1 MIENWSLLF
10 NQNMNKLRW
19 YLIAMPILNSW
30 IYCALNIFN
39 YNMQTLDKIEL
50 ICMQTFYLIWSI
62 EEVET
67 GTKVKWLY
75 ISLRR
80 FN

>member
-1 MIENWSLLF
+1 
-10 NQNMNKLRW
+10 
-19 YLIAMPILNSW
+19 
-30 IYCALNIFN
+30 
-39 YNMQTLDKIEL
+39 MQTLDKIEL
-50 ICMQTFYLIWSI
+50 ICMQTFYLIWNI

-75 ISLRR
+75 ISLRH